1 MNISFAQLWSSKIGS
16 NFRNTFSSDLLTGK
30 VLTKGVNV
38 EIMEDPTPYELWNDY
53 RSRYSDMYK
62 EPSKVVMENVEQIY
76 PELLDDMNFPKFLQD
91 YMEVSAIFPET
102 EKQGRERNT
111 KERNEK

>member
-1 MNISFAQLWSSKIGS
+1 MGS
-16 NFRNTFSSDLLTGK
+16 NCRNAFFSDLAGK
-30 VLTKGVNV
+30 ILTKGVNV
-38 EIMEDPTPYELWNDY
+38 EIMEDLTPYELWNDY

-76 PELLDDMNFPKFLQD
+76 PELLDDLSFPEFFED
-91 YMEVSAIFPET
+91 YMEVSAIFPEI
-102 EKQGRERNT
+102 EKEGRARNT

>member
-1 MNISFAQLWSSKIGS
+1 MICIEQFAPSGRKWAQIAGIR
-16 NFRNTFSSDLLTGK
+16 FFFSDLAGK

-38 EIMEDPTPYELWNDY
+38 EIMEDLTPYEQWNDY

-76 PELLDDMNFPKFLQD
+76 PELLDDMSFPEFSQD
-91 YMEVSAIFPET
+91 YMEVSAIFP
-102 EKQGRERNT
+102 
-111 KERNEK
+111 

>member
-1 MNISFAQLWSSKIGS
+1 MHLLVENGLKLQEYVF
-16 NFRNTFSSDLLTGK
+16 FFSDLAGK

-38 EIMEDPTPYELWNDY
+38 EIMEDLTPYELWNDY

-76 PELLDDMNFPKFLQD
+76 PELLDDMSFPEFSQD
-91 YMEVSAIFPET
+91 YMEVSAIFP
-102 EKQGRERNT
+102 
-111 KERNEK
+111 